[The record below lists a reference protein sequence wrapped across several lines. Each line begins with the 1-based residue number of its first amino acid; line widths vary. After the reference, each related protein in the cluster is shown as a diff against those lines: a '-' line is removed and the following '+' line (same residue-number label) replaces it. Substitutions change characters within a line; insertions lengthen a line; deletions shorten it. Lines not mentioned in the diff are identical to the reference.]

1 MELVVKPL
9 NRHIKVDSGS
19 NLLDVLRE
27 HGLPISYSCM
37 SGRCGTC
44 RCKVVE
50 GKVLNGGPESGRP
63 LAAGKDTHVLACQAV
78 LTDNC
83 TVELPEVDD
92 IVVHP
97 ARIIK
102 AVVTDIEEATHDIRR
117 LRVKLSK
124 PLEFSP
130 GQYATVQFT
139 PDHIRPYSMAGLM
152 GDAEMEFQIRKVPDG
167 RVTEYVFSHLE
178 VGDALRISGPMGT
191 AYLRQKHTGPMLC
204 VGGGTGL
211 APVLSIVRGAL
222 EAGMTNP
229 IYLYF
234 GVRSQQDVYDADR
247 LAGLAAGHPNVTVHI
262 VVATGPSGAGQR
274 SGLVTDAIRQDFRD
288 MAGWRAYLC
297 GAPAMVEAL
306 NLMVASMGIAP
317 SHIHADAFYTSGV

>member
-9 NRHIKVDSGS
+9 DRHIKVDSGS

-44 RCKVVE
+44 RCRVVE
-50 GKVLNGGPESGRP
+50 GSVLNGGPEAGRP

-83 TVELPEVDD
+83 TIELPEVDD
-92 IVVHP
+92 IIVHP
-97 ARIIK
+97 ARILK
-102 AVVTDIEEATHDIRR
+102 GVVTQVEEATHDIRR
-117 LRVKLSK
+117 IRVKLAK

-130 GQYATVQFT
+130 GQYVTLQFT

-152 GDAEMEFQIRKVPDG
+152 GDTEMEFQIRKVPDG
-167 RVTEYVFSHLE
+167 RVTAYVFSRLK
-178 VGDALRISGPMGT
+178 VGDALRVSGPLGT
-191 AYLRQKHTGPMLC
+191 AFLRRKHAGPMLC

-211 APVLSIVRGAL
+211 APALSIVRGAL
-222 EAGMTNP
+222 AEGMSNP
-229 IYLYF
+229 IHLYF
-234 GVRSQQDVYDADR
+234 GVRSQQDIYDAER
-247 LAGLAAGHPNVTVHI
+247 LMSLSREHPNLTVHI
-262 VVATGPSGAGQR
+262 VVATGPVDAGQR
-274 SGLVTDAIRQDFRD
+274 SGLVTDAIRQDFSS

-306 NLMVASMGIAP
+306 NLMVASMGIEP
-317 SHIHADAFYTSGV
+317 GHIHADAFYTSGI